1 MQTFFC
7 LRALFIWAAAGS
19 GVERGEHN
27 PSSNAKSPAERGAA
41 GSSFVQNTR

>member
-1 MQTFFC
+1 MQALFF

-19 GVERGEHN
+19 GVERGEQN
-27 PSSNAKSPAERGAA
+27 PSSNAKSPAERSAA